1 MSISQIVCKDCG
13 KSFFY
18 GDHAAGSDRMAGRSA
33 PERCGTCR
41 NFHRREYSVLGTSH
55 SEVLQLRTNGHGG
68 LSRYIRDRRPPR
80 EMTTHTTD
88 REPLPI
94 DRIIDDL
101 INKLLTSPKRIHL
114 VVGPTGSGKSTWLP
128 FKLVSCADLIRKG
141 AICVTQPRIPATE
154 GPSAYIG
161 ELYYGKGVKPSVGPG
176 LIVGYRH
183 SQVGTSRTDSANRM
197 IFMTDGTLLNEIKS
211 GDIQKYSVVMID
223 EAHERSVNI
232 DTILSL
238 LKHNLPRFPELRVI
252 IASATVDAQTFIN
265 FFGGTEQV
273 EQYVSEGFTYPI
285 LEVFSD
291 ETVAYWPGGLIP
303 TDSFPDASTWK
314 KLDDKLMEREWLG
327 PSPCFD
333 CAMFSDYRLRYYPHF
348 ESLILRG
355 VMSDEEQKSLLKA
368 SPDAAWR
375 DAVHSLYRQSRRTY
389 QISETDGIAITDSIR
404 GPIPKQKHP
413 DLYKSVDQN
422 IKSRLVHA
430 AADTICRL
438 VERDETEAG
447 RRRNRWQ
454 QRASYQ
460 WDKLEEP
467 RPVGHILAFFPTTAT
482 IGQCAEI
489 LEKRLPDLPGK
500 NQVFLYHRELSEAE
514 KEHVTEKAAA
524 QSGLRKIILGTNL
537 AETSLT
543 LDGLVYVVDTGL
555 ILQTFYNP
563 DIRGLDYPTIL
574 HSYAGCRQRL
584 GRVGRKEPGE
594 GYRLY
599 TRKEL
604 KDHPAYT
611 TPEVTRSDP
620 AQLILNLV
628 SSGLP
633 PSFVHQPGALMQPP
647 DRKWIHTALSDMQKL
662 EAIDRDGDLT
672 RRGTELMAIPE
683 KNLSVAVLMCEADRF
698 GCLWEMAVFLC
709 FMGLP
714 DKSGPDGLGKW
725 LAVWAPDNRGVFE
738 DQLEEKLFDE
748 GDPAEHESPAAA
760 NTVWSDPYVKANAL
774 IKQQALRCGCLDDL
788 ELYLRIWQ
796 GWIGQGPDPEKRS
809 AWAFEHG
816 VSAEALLRV
825 ERALGLD
832 PKDTSETGMLRHFW
846 AFDQKG
852 IMKRD
857 IHFEVLDKV
866 RYLYA
871 AASSNGLFS
880 RSPEGV
886 FCSHSE
892 TRPAPG
898 METTIQ
904 VESVW
909 NSPDIHCPMRF
920 GKPAELKTFIA
931 TAKIKP
937 RKKKILQALRH
948 IVWLDPIWIQNGLP
962 NLFDNP
968 VHLARK
974 FSDFTDQY
982 LIQHGRWPFA
992 RGSRL
997 CGLTWPMPGV
1007 PVPTATDVQQWR
1019 IRYAGGINAR
1029 TQYTAVLHHAV
1040 TWPQGIKQIGF
1051 VQLLSGPLLPM
1062 TLGQNRPYLG
1072 ERLDVFLK
1080 DDEKTEF
1087 LWAVQPKPKA
1097 ESSDTLPEEENE
1109 IIRKSVDDKEAP
1121 TPVPELKPVAEK
1133 SAPAPVSPKVIP
1145 IRRPE
1150 SVDFQ
1155 KLFPA
1160 NSVVEAEFVKCAT
1173 SLDRLW
1179 VTVSIPIPDNR
1190 NKNWDF
1196 PVFREFEKK
1205 QFSEAPA
1212 GKRCRVAFT
1221 QWLNDTKSGK
1231 PKPRLAFKGWI
1242 R

>member
-13 KSFFY
+13 IPFYY
-18 GDHAAGSDRMAGRSA
+18 GDHAASSDRMAGRSA
-33 PERCGTCR
+33 PERCGSCR

-68 LSRYIRDRRPPR
+68 LSHYIRDRQPPQ
-80 EMTTHTTD
+80 EMTTQTTD

-94 DRIIDDL
+94 NKIIDDL
-101 INKLLTSPKRIHL
+101 IVKLLTSPKRIHL

-128 FKLVSCADLIRKG
+128 FKLVSCVDLIRKG

-161 ELYYGKGVKPSVGPG
+161 ELYYGKDIKPSVGPG

-183 SQVGTSRTDSANRM
+183 SLVGTSRTDSANRL

-211 GDIQKYSVVMID
+211 GDVQKYSVVMID

-252 IASATVDAQTFIN
+252 SASATVDAQTFIN
-265 FFGGTEQV
+265 FFGGPEHV
-273 EQYVSEGFTYPI
+273 EQYVSDGFTYPI

-291 ETVAYWPGGLIP
+291 ETVAPWPGGLIP
-303 TDSFPDASTWK
+303 LDSFTKTSTWK
-314 KLDDKLMEREWLG
+314 KLDDKVMEREWLG

-348 ESLILRG
+348 ESLIFRG
-355 VMSDEEQKSLLKA
+355 VMPNNEQKSLLNA
-368 SPDAAWR
+368 SSDSAWQDAI
-375 DAVHSLYRQSRRTY
+375 HSLYRQSRREHKIDESDS
-389 QISETDGIAITDSIR
+389 ISITDSIS
-404 GPIPKQKHP
+404 GPLPNQKHP

-422 IKSRLVHA
+422 IKSRLVNA
-430 AADTICRL
+430 AVNTICRL

-447 RRRNRWQ
+447 RRHNRWQ
-454 QRASYQ
+454 RRESYQ

-467 RPVGHILAFFPTTAT
+467 RIVGHILAFFPTTAT
-482 IGQCAEI
+482 IEQCAEI
-489 LEKRLPDLPGK
+489 LQKRLPDLPGK
-500 NQVFLYHRELSEAE
+500 NQVFLYHRELSEDE
-514 KEHVTEKAAA
+514 KQHVTEKAAA
-524 QSGLRKIILGTNL
+524 ESGLRKIILGTNL

-604 KDHPAYT
+604 KDHPSYT

-633 PSFVHQPGALMQPP
+633 PSFVNQPGALMQPP
-647 DRKWIHTALSDMQKL
+647 DSKWIRTALTDLHKL

-683 KNLSVAVLMCEADRF
+683 KNLLIAVLMCEADRF

-709 FMGLP
+709 FLGLP
-714 DKSGPDGLGKW
+714 DKTGPDGQAKW
-725 LAVWAPDNRGVFE
+725 LSVWVPDNRGVFE

-748 GDPAEHESPAAA
+748 DGPAENESPVAADTA
-760 NTVWSDPYVKANAL
+760 WSNPYIKANAL

-796 GWIGQGPDPEKRS
+796 GWIGQGQNPEKRS
-809 AWAFEHG
+809 AWAYEHG

-871 AASSNGLFS
+871 AANSNGLFI

-886 FCSHSE
+886 ICSPNE
-892 TRPAPG
+892 TRPVPG
-898 METTIQ
+898 METIIQ

-909 NSPDIHCPMRF
+909 NSPEIHCPMRF
-920 GKPAELKTFIA
+920 GKPADLKTFIA
-931 TAKIKP
+931 TSKIKP
-937 RKKKILQALRH
+937 RKKKTLQALRH
-948 IVWLDPIWIQNGLP
+948 VVWLDPAWVKNGLP

-968 VHLARK
+968 VLMAKK
-974 FSDFTDQY
+974 FSDFTDMY
-982 LIQHGRWPFA
+982 IIHHGRWPFA
-992 RGSRL
+992 RGSQL
-997 CGLTWPMPGV
+997 CGLAWPMPGISI
-1007 PVPTATDVQQWR
+1007 PSATDVQQWR
-1019 IRYAGGINAR
+1019 IRYAGGISAR
-1029 TQYTAVLHHAV
+1029 TQYPAILHHVV
-1040 TWPQGIKQIGF
+1040 TWPQDTKQIGF
-1051 VQLLSGPLLPM
+1051 VQLISGPLLPM
-1062 TLGQNRPYLG
+1062 TLGQVRPSLG
-1072 ERLDVFLK
+1072 ERIDVSLK
-1080 DDEKTEF
+1080 YDDKTEC
-1087 LWAVQPKPKA
+1087 LWAIQPKLRV
-1097 ESSDTLPEEENE
+1097 ESPE
-1109 IIRKSVDDKEAP
+1109 SLVDVKEP
-1121 TPVPELKPVAEK
+1121 TVLVPELKPITKEP
-1133 SAPAPVSPKVIP
+1133 APTPVSPKVIQMH
-1145 IRRPE
+1145 RPE
-1150 SVDFQ
+1150 PVDFQ

-1160 NSVVEAEFVKCAT
+1160 NSVVEAEFVKCTA
-1173 SLDRLW
+1173 SNDKAW
-1179 VTVSIPIPDNR
+1179 ITVSIPIPEGK
-1190 NKNWDF
+1190 NKKPTQERWNF

-1205 QFSEAPA
+1205 QFTEAPA
-1212 GKRCRVAFT
+1212 GKRCWVTIT
-1221 QWLNDTKSGK
+1221 QWLNDTKSGQ
-1231 PKPRLAFKGWI
+1231 PKPRLTFKGWI
-1242 R
+1242 S